1 MSLVGPTGDVGSD
14 PGFDL
19 TRRNTLLEITDVS
32 MRALEYALN
41 GLELRSDARANNM
54 ANVNTP
60 GFRGRQVDFE
70 STLADALRR
79 GTPERAGL
87 PATTPSYA
95 LQNGQGNTVDLEG
108 EMTGM
113 IKDNLT
119 RTTLINHY
127 NTKITML
134 RGVISGR

>member
-1 MSLVGPTGDVGSD
+1 MLG
-14 PGFDL
+14 
-19 TRRNTLLEITDVS
+19 ITDVT

-41 GLELRSDARANNM
+41 GLEARSDVRANNI

-60 GFRGRQVDFE
+60 GFRGTTLDFE
-70 STLADALRR
+70 TTLAAALRR
-79 GTPERAGL
+79 GDPRQAGEPTATATP
-87 PATTPSYA
+87 A

-113 IKDNLT
+113 VKDNLT
-119 RTTLINHY
+119 RSTVINHY

-134 RGVISGR
+134 RTVITGR

>member
-1 MSLVGPTGDVGSD
+1 MLG
-14 PGFDL
+14 
-19 TRRNTLLEITDVS
+19 ITDVS

-41 GLELRSDARANNM
+41 GLERRSDVRANNM

-60 GFRGRQVDFE
+60 GYRGGSVDFE

-79 GTPERAGL
+79 GTPERAAA
-87 PATTPSYA
+87 PVSTPGYA

-113 IKDNLT
+113 LKDNLT
-119 RTTLINHY
+119 RNTLINHY

-134 RGVISGR
+134 RSVISGR

>member
-1 MSLVGPTGDVGSD
+1 MLD
-14 PGFDL
+14 
-19 TRRNTLLEITDVS
+19 ITDVS
-32 MRALEYALN
+32 MRAMQFALD
-41 GLELRSDARANNM
+41 GLERRSDVRANNM

-60 GFRGRQVDFE
+60 GFRAMRVDFE

-79 GTPERAGL
+79 RDVGQTAPPAVTPGL
-87 PATTPSYA
+87 A

-119 RTTLINHY
+119 RSTVINHY
-127 NTKITML
+127 NTKIAML
-134 RGVISGR
+134 RTVINGR